1 VKLVKMNL
9 EMDMKKSLEYYEKLP
24 YHIILEPWDDG
35 QGVYWVARVAELPHC
50 LIHGDTPEEAIR
62 EIEDVKRDW
71 IKSNL
76 ERGLKI
82 PEPISR
88 KYSGQIS
95 LRIPPSLHKLL
106 SDIATVQEISL
117 NQFMATAL
125 AREAGFYLET
135 VKAKAKRDRIYVRDK
150 TSAEDDSESCRMP
163 RKLVKQ

>member
-1 VKLVKMNL
+1 
-9 EMDMKKSLEYYEKLP
+9 MDMKRNLEYYEKLP
-24 YHIILEPWDDG
+24 YHIILEPWDDE

-62 EIEDVKRDW
+62 EIEEVKMDW

-106 SDIATVQEISL
+106 SDIATVQEVSL

-125 AREAGFYLET
+125 AREAGFHLEI
-135 VKAKAKRDRIYVRDK
+135 VESKAERGRIYARDK
-150 TSAEDDSESCRMP
+150 ASA
-163 RKLVKQ
+163 KQGCIKTVI

>member
-1 VKLVKMNL
+1 
-9 EMDMKKSLEYYEKLP
+9 MKKGLEYYEKLP
-24 YHIILEPWDDG
+24 YHIILEPWDDE

-62 EIEDVKRDW
+62 EIEEVKRDW

-106 SDIATVQEISL
+106 SDIATVQEVSL
-117 NQFMATAL
+117 NQFMTTAL
-125 AREAGFYLET
+125 AREAGFHLET
-135 VKAKAKRDRIYVRDK
+135 TESKVTRGEIYARDK
-150 TSAEDDSESCRMP
+150 KFTRRGCMKNISSEIKYDTGKLHVDSR
-163 RKLVKQ
+163 

>member
-1 VKLVKMNL
+1 
-9 EMDMKKSLEYYEKLP
+9 MDAKKSLEYYEKLP

-50 LIHGDTPEEAIR
+50 LIHGDTPEEAIK
-62 EIEDVKRDW
+62 EIEGVKRDW
-71 IKSNL
+71 VKSNL

-106 SDIATVQEISL
+106 SDIAAVQEVSL
-117 NQFMATAL
+117 NQFMTMAL
-125 AREAGFYLET
+125 AREAGFHLET
-135 VKAKAKRDRIYVRDK
+135 GKAKAKRGMIYARDK
-150 TSAEDDSESCRMP
+150 AFTEDDSESRRMP
-163 RKLVKQ
+163 RKHVNR

>member
-1 VKLVKMNL
+1 
-9 EMDMKKSLEYYEKLP
+9 MKKSLEYYEKLP

-35 QGVYWVARVAELPHC
+35 QGVYWVARVAEFPHC

-62 EIEDVKRDW
+62 EIEEVKRDW

-106 SDIATVQEISL
+106 SDIAAVQEVSL

-125 AREAGFYLET
+125 AREAGFHLEAA
-135 VKAKAKRDRIYVRDK
+135 KSKAKRGMIYARDK
-150 TSAEDDSESCRMP
+150 ESAKGGCIKDVSSKMKYSTDRPHANSR
-163 RKLVKQ
+163 

>member
-1 VKLVKMNL
+1 VKVVKMNM

-35 QGVYWVARVAELPHC
+35 GGVYWVARVAELPHC

-62 EIEDVKRDW
+62 EIEEVKKDW

-106 SDIATVQEISL
+106 SDIATVQEVSL
-117 NQFMATAL
+117 NQFMTMAL
-125 AREAGFYLET
+125 AREAGLHPET
-135 VKAKAKRDRIYVRDK
+135 VKAKAKCGR
-150 TSAEDDSESCRMP
+150 AAG
-163 RKLVKQ
+163 

>member
-1 VKLVKMNL
+1 M
-9 EMDMKKSLEYYEKLP
+9 EMDMKKNLEYYEKLP

-35 QGVYWVARVAELPHC
+35 QGVYWVARVVELPHC

-62 EIEDVKRDW
+62 EIEEVKRDW
-71 IKSNL
+71 IESNL

-106 SDIATVQEISL
+106 SDIATVEEVSL
-117 NQFMATAL
+117 NQFMTMVL
-125 AREAGFYLET
+125 AREAGFYHEAA
-135 VKAKAKRDRIYVRDK
+135 KAKAKRGR
-150 TSAEDDSESCRMP
+150 AAG
-163 RKLVKQ
+163 

>member
-1 VKLVKMNL
+1 
-9 EMDMKKSLEYYEKLP
+9 MKKSLEYYEKLP

-62 EIEDVKRDW
+62 EIEEVKMDW

-76 ERGLKI
+76 ERGLNI

-106 SDIATVQEISL
+106 SDIATVQEVSL

-125 AREAGFYLET
+125 AKEAGFHLEI
-135 VKAKAKRDRIYVRDK
+135 VESKGERGRIYARDK
-150 TSAEDDSESCRMP
+150 ASA
-163 RKLVKQ
+163 KQGCIKTVI

>member
-1 VKLVKMNL
+1 
-9 EMDMKKSLEYYEKLP
+9 MKKNLEYYEKLP

-35 QGVYWVARVAELPHC
+35 EGVYWVARVAELPHC

-62 EIEDVKRDW
+62 EIGEVKRDW

-82 PEPISR
+82 PEPIPR

-106 SDIATVQEISL
+106 SDIAAVQEVSL
-117 NQFMATAL
+117 NQFMTMAL
-125 AREAGFYLET
+125 AREVGFHLEKT
-135 VKAKAKRDRIYVRDK
+135 KSNVKRR
-150 TSAEDDSESCRMP
+150 
-163 RKLVKQ
+163 